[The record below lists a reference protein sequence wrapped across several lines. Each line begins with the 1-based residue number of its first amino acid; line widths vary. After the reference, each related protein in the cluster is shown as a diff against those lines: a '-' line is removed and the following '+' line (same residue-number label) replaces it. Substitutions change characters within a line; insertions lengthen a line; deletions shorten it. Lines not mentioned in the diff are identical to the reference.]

1 MESRRVLVLKR
12 NASNFY
18 LIKKIVLLD
27 VRFYFP
33 FTFLLQFCI
42 IITICWPMV
51 CAVYTLL
58 LCFLFFGIYV
68 FFGGFCTLLFF
79 SYFFHGS
86 FCFLVTTTGFF
97 LWFSSRHG
105 VLSSDRAGGSS
116 IDLPLPLIFPS
127 LLLDRLPFSI

>member
-1 MESRRVLVLKR
+1 MK
-12 NASNFY
+12 ASSVKGY
-18 LIKKIVLLD
+18 VDSTDGEQKGSGIETQCQQLLLDKKNSVLLD

-79 SYFFHGS
+79 HIS
-86 FCFLVTTTGFF
+86 FMEVFAFL
-97 LWFSSRHG
+97 
-105 VLSSDRAGGSS
+105 
-116 IDLPLPLIFPS
+116 
-127 LLLDRLPFSI
+127 